1 LRNQQTQAGIWVE
14 ILPWQAGES
23 RLTRS
28 KGGDRGR
35 RKELSA
41 RQQDPDVG
49 SDREITEVRDLG
61 AEVEASDGVKDG
73 D

>member
-1 LRNQQTQAGIWVE
+1 MGRNFAVASRREQAHQI
-14 ILPWQAGES
+14 Q
-23 RLTRS
+23 
-28 KGGDRGR
+28 GR
-35 RKELSA
+35 RPRAAKGTLA

-49 SDREITEVRDLG
+49 SDREITEIRDLG